1 MPRFKCLPYRPP
13 SPEEQP
19 KAGPGEDEKT
29 RRTREPDFPTR
40 ATRVYASVE
49 EAERARGHLPEVYGT
64 SEWADQFHFPRRTQP
79 VGRGRFTLPTAHDS
93 APRPGGSFG
102 AHALGKNEKRQSI
115 TKKKPKKQSA
125 PRVVKLDLTRV
136 DDDTPVTIDGSSSSS
151 SEDVDDRVAPTDSE
165 ENSSW
170 AEAFSDEPR
179 WGEDDDATW
188 HPALEGRKRRDE
200 RRKSRAS
207 EPVKRVRRTKRR
219 RVEPPTLTSSPMK
232 HARDVDRF
240 LFRRGAARAMGSV
253 MAREA
258 PRAFTKEDD
267 EGSSSGGGGDDDDD
281 TDGGDDDDDDASL
294 PLSTSGDVNT
304 YGGDEDRDSSS
315 SSSFSSS
322 SSAPAPGPSIP

>member
-93 APRPGGSFG
+93 APRPGGSSG
-102 AHALGKNEKRQSI
+102 AHALGENEKRQSI
-115 TKKKPKKQSA
+115 TARASKPKKQSA

-165 ENSSW
+165 ENASW

-179 WGEDDDATW
+179 WGKDDDATW
-188 HPALEGRKRRDE
+188 HPAMEGRKRRDT

-207 EPVKRVRRTKRR
+207 EPVKRTRRTKR
-219 RVEPPTLTSSPMK
+219 RVEPPTLTSSPVK
-232 HARDVDRF
+232 HARNVDRF

-258 PRAFTKEDD
+258 PRREKDD
-267 EGSSSGGGGDDDDD
+267 ERSSSGGGGDDDDD
-281 TDGGDDDDDDASL
+281 TDGGDDDDDASL
-294 PLSTSGDVNT
+294 PPSVSGD
-304 YGGDEDRDSSS
+304 DSSS

-322 SSAPAPGPSIP
+322 SSAPAPGPSVSFVRRKYLDKAG

>member
-102 AHALGKNEKRQSI
+102 AHALRENENEKRHSI
-115 TKKKPKKQSA
+115 SARASKPKKQSA
-125 PRVVKLDLTRV
+125 PRVVELDLSRV
-136 DDDTPVTIDGSSSSS
+136 DDDTPVTIDGSSSS
-151 SEDVDDRVAPTDSE
+151 EDIDVDDRVAPTDSE
-165 ENSSW
+165 ENASW
-170 AEAFSDEPR
+170 AEVFSDEPR
-179 WGEDDDATW
+179 WGRDDDATW
-188 HPALEGRKRRDE
+188 HPAVEGRKRRDW

-207 EPVKRVRRTKRR
+207 ELPNQVKRARNTKR
-219 RVEPPTLTSSPMK
+219 RVEPRGTLTSVPMK
-232 HARDVDRF
+232 HTRDVDRF
-240 LFRRGAARAMGSV
+240 SFR
-253 MAREA
+253 
-258 PRAFTKEDD
+258 D
-267 EGSSSGGGGDDDDD
+267 
-281 TDGGDDDDDDASL
+281 
-294 PLSTSGDVNT
+294 
-304 YGGDEDRDSSS
+304 
-315 SSSFSSS
+315 SFSSS
-322 SSAPAPGPSIP
+322 SSSSSSSAPSPGPSVSFVRRKYLDKAG

>member
-115 TKKKPKKQSA
+115 TKKKPKKTKRA
-125 PRVVKLDLTRV
+125 PGGEV
-136 DDDTPVTIDGSSSSS
+136 GSHPRRRRYARDHRRLVFVLVRGRRRSS
-151 SEDVDDRVAPTDSE
+151 RAHGQ
-165 ENSSW
+165 
-170 AEAFSDEPR
+170 R
-179 WGEDDDATW
+179 
-188 HPALEGRKRRDE
+188 RKR
-200 RRKSRAS
+200 
-207 EPVKRVRRTKRR
+207 
-219 RVEPPTLTSSPMK
+219 L
-232 HARDVDRF
+232 
-240 LFRRGAARAMGSV
+240 L
-253 MAREA
+253 
-258 PRAFTKEDD
+258 
-267 EGSSSGGGGDDDDD
+267 GGG
-281 TDGGDDDDDDASL
+281 
-294 PLSTSGDVNT
+294 
-304 YGGDEDRDSSS
+304 
-315 SSSFSSS
+315 F
-322 SSAPAPGPSIP
+322 

>member
-125 PRVVKLDLTRV
+125 PRVVKLDLTHV

-188 HPALEGRKRRDE
+188 HPALEGRKRRDK

-219 RVEPPTLTSSPMK
+219 RVEPPTLTSRPMK

-267 EGSSSGGGGDDDDD
+267 ERSNSGGGGDDDDD
-281 TDGGDDDDDDASL
+281 TDGGDDDDDASL

>member
-64 SEWADQFHFPRRTQP
+64 SEWADQFHFPRRTQS

-93 APRPGGSFG
+93 APRPGGSSG
-102 AHALGKNEKRQSI
+102 ATRLAKTKNVNRSQPERRNRKNKAR
-115 TKKKPKKQSA
+115 P
-125 PRVVKLDLTRV
+125 VVKLDLSHV
-136 DDDTPVTIDGSSSSS
+136 DDDTPVTIDGSSSS
-151 SEDVDDRVAPTDSE
+151 EDVDVDDRVAPTDSE
-165 ENSSW
+165 ESTSW

-179 WGEDDDATW
+179 WSEDDDATW
-188 HPALEGRKRRDE
+188 HPALEGRKRRDK

-207 EPVKRVRRTKRR
+207 EPVKRTRRTKR

-232 HARDVDRF
+232 HARNVDRF

-253 MAREA
+253 MVREA
-258 PRAFTKEDD
+258 PCREEDDRAFQ
-267 EGSSSGGGGDDDDD
+267 
-281 TDGGDDDDDDASL
+281 
-294 PLSTSGDVNT
+294 
-304 YGGDEDRDSSS
+304 
-315 SSSFSSS
+315 
-322 SSAPAPGPSIP
+322 